1 MVTGNILFPLFDEIS
16 RKDMKI
22 DDNMPFVVNKRAPE
36 NYYRTRPYIKT
47 RPHRGSR
54 VPCLTPTKMVAILNF
69 PSFCKT
75 QKCLYLENR
84 AIWSE
89 LNKIFDLLGI
99 SAE

>member
-54 VPCLTPTKMVAILNF
+54 VPCLTPNVYTRFHHINLMLSLKMV
-69 PSFCKT
+69 T
-75 QKCLYLENR
+75 
-84 AIWSE
+84 
-89 LNKIFDLLGI
+89 
-99 SAE
+99 